1 MMRVWLLFMF
11 TMAAVMG
18 RGHGGDGAE
27 DPPFPGGR
35 GPGQYEQVG
44 KSYHE
49 FLFTI
54 FVQLS

>member
-35 GPGQYEQVG
+35 GPGQHEQDG

-54 FVQLS
+54 FV